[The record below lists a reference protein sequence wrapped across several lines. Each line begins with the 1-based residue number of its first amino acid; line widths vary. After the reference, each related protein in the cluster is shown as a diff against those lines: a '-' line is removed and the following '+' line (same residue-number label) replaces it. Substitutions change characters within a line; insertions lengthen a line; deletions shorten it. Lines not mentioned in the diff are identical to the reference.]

1 MASSGNVF
9 RRLTPFFCKHLRAL
23 THLSAC
29 KIFVFSSSLVGWP
42 RPRSCAPL
50 SFRGVYPPP
59 PPSVTTVILH
69 LFFRG
74 IQSFAY
80 LVPKNGI
87 TGSGCSSSWSNGSG
101 IVFYCVAAGEASD
114 L

>member
-1 MASSGNVF
+1 MSSAGWRDSF
-9 RRLTPFFCKHLRAL
+9 RNISEPL

-29 KIFVFSSSLVGWP
+29 LFFFACWVATTEVLRPPEF
-42 RPRSCAPL
+42 PRS
-50 SFRGVYPPP
+50 VWPPP
-59 PPSVTTVILH
+59 PPSVPTVILH
-69 LFFRG
+69 LFSRG

-101 IVFYCVAAGEASD
+101 IVFYCVAAGD
-114 L
+114 GQRP